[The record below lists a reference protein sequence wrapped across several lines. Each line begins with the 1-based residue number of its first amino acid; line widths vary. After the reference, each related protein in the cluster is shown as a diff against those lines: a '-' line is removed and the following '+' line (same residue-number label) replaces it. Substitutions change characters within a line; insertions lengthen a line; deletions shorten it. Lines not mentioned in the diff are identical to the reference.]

1 MKRFFYAALWYGLT
15 PFLALYLL
23 KRAIKQRDYLSAW
36 HERFFGR
43 ISVPAGA
50 IWLHAVSVGETHAAA
65 PLIRELAA
73 RFPEQHFLITNTTP
87 TGQAAARRLFPA
99 DNFHFA
105 YLPYD
110 YPHAVAAFFRR
121 ARPRCGL
128 ILETELWPNLTAA
141 AQCFACPLFLVN
153 ARLSAKSAR
162 AYGKIRALIAPTLQA
177 FCGIAAQTAADA
189 ERLQALGAPADK
201 MQIFGNLKFDHQ
213 PAAPSILTQHLRALK
228 RSIVLLASTR
238 EGEEA
243 LLLDAL
249 PPDFSALV
257 VLVPRHP
264 QRFDDVAAMI
274 AAKNLPFSRRSQGL
288 PRADDAIFLGD
299 SMGELAAFYAAADVA
314 FIGGSLLPLGGQN
327 LIEAAA
333 AGVPIIMG
341 ESDFN
346 FAAAAC
352 AAEDAGALFRAKDA
366 AAVWALV
373 ARFMGDD
380 LARQAASAAGLAF
393 AQRFTGAA
401 KHTAD
406 WLSEQLAQKS
416 K

>member
-1 MKRFFYAALWYGLT
+1 MKRLFYSVLWYGLT

-23 KRAIKQRDYLSAW
+23 KRAMKQRDYLSAW
-36 HERFFGR
+36 HERFLGWV
-43 ISVPAGA
+43 SAPQGA
-50 IWLHAVSVGETHAAA
+50 IWLHAVSVGEMHAAA
-65 PLIRELAA
+65 PLIRELVA

-87 TGQAAARRLFPA
+87 TGQDAARRLFPA
-99 DNFHFA
+99 DNFYFA

-121 ARPRCGL
+121 ARPRCGV

-141 AQCFACPLFLVN
+141 ATRVACPMFLVN

-162 AYGKIRALIAPTLQA
+162 AYQKIAALMAPTLQA
-177 FCGIAAQTAADA
+177 FRGIAAQTAADA
-189 ERLQALGAPADK
+189 ERLQALGALADK

-213 PAAPSILTQHLRALK
+213 PAAPADLTQHLRALNRK
-228 RSIVLLASTR
+228 ILLLASTR

-249 PPDFSALV
+249 PKNFPALV

-264 QRFDDVAAMI
+264 QRFDEVAAQI
-274 AAKNLPFSRRSQGL
+274 AAKNLPFSRRSERL
-288 PRADDAIFLGD
+288 PGADDVIFLGD
-299 SMGELAAFYAAADVA
+299 SMGELAAFYAASDVA

-346 FAAAAC
+346 FSAASQ
-352 AAEDAGALFRAKDA
+352 AAEQAGALFRAHDA
-366 AAVWALV
+366 AAV
-373 ARFMGDD
+373 FS
-380 LARQAASAAGLAF
+380 LAENILNNDTLQQHAAVAGLKF
-393 AQRFTGAA
+393 AADFAGAA
-401 KHTAD
+401 KKTAD
-406 WLSEQLAQKS
+406 WLAAQI
-416 K
+416 